1 MKKKIGEFEIE
12 IHRNGKIDIVG
23 DCLNNF
29 GRIYCHAIERFKR
42 HPVGE
47 ENDWNRPQVI
57 GMEWDYGLVPAVKKW
72 IYGAILNG
80 SFDHLI
86 EE

>member
-1 MKKKIGEFEIE
+1 MKKKIGKFEIE
-12 IHRNGKIDIVG
+12 IHANGKIDIIG
-23 DCLNNF
+23 DCSNF
-29 GRIYCHAIERFKR
+29 GRIYGHAIARFKC
-42 HPVGE
+42 HPIGE
-47 ENDWNRPQVI
+47 ESDWNRPQVI
-57 GMEWDYGLVPAVKKW
+57 GMEWEYGLVPTVKKW